1 MRRNRIR
8 AFHPVTRRNGVIAS
22 VIHRNRSVQI
32 PVSFVTSLSGFALR
46 FPVDAAQT
54 SHASGPREARKTAGF
69 NAVCGLRIAD
79 LSLRIADCGLR
90 IDCGLGVDCGLR
102 ILEDA
107 ELNTRSHPS

>member
-54 SHASGPREARKTAGF
+54 SHASGPREAMKRST
-69 NAVCGLRIAD
+69 LRVV
-79 LSLRIADCGLR
+79 SG
-90 IDCGLGVDCGLR
+90 
-102 ILEDA
+102 EW
-107 ELNTRSHPS
+107 